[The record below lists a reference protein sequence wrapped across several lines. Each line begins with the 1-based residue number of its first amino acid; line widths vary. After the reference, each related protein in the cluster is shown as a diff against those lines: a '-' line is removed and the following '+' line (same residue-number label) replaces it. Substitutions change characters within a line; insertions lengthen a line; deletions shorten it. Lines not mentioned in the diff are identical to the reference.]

1 MAGRIEKRL
10 KELGIELP
18 RTAAPAGN
26 YVPFVQVG
34 GLVFVAGQIPVL
46 NGEIKFTGAVGKD
59 LTVEQAKAAARLVG
73 LNLIAQAKAAC
84 GDLDRVLACVK
95 LGGFVQCIDGF
106 AQQPQVLNGASDL
119 MVEVFGERGKHARFA
134 VGVNA
139 LPANVPVEIDAI
151 FEIGD

>member
-1 MAGRIEKRL
+1 MAGRIDTRL
-10 KELGIELP
+10 RELGIELP

-26 YVPFVQVG
+26 YVPFTRVG
-34 GLVFVAGQIPVL
+34 ALLFVAGQIPVL
-46 NGEIKFTGAVGKD
+46 NGEIKHFGKVGKD
-59 LTVEQAKAAARLVG
+59 LSVEQGKAAARLVG

-84 GDLDRVLACVK
+84 GDLDRVRACVK
-95 LGGFVQCIDGF
+95 LGGFVQCEDGF

-119 MVEVFGERGKHARFA
+119 MVEVFGDRGKHARFA